1 MGRNLRLSILAK
13 LVASSF
19 VLLLFLGLVGL
30 GGYRT
35 SEDAQ
40 TELAIDHRQATLAL
54 LSQRAQAIVF
64 RQATAIRSYLLFA
77 DDKYAHDYDVAGDD
91 VKKVIGEA
99 QQIAVTAQTQ
109 AELKALLASETEY
122 IQAGQRVNATLSS
135 GKRDEAL
142 EILSRDVVPLLTR
155 VMNQT
160 AALTDRLTSE
170 SVERNR
176 QSNINIDK
184 AQRMMLGELLAAV
197 IIGLFLSI
205 VMARSL
211 SAPIRRL
218 ALTTARVADGDLTVE
233 PLSVSM
239 NDEVAD
245 VTVAFNRMVANLQGL
260 LRNVTASSQSVSG
273 AAQQLQG
280 TTAQMAES
288 AGEVTRAV
296 GQVAGGAASQSDAA
310 QRTNGI
316 VAQLQSA
323 IAQIAAGAQEQAGSA
338 QATARLVDVMVS
350 AVSEAR
356 DTAGSVAALAE
367 QARAAAES
375 GGQVVERAAEG
386 MTRIHAAVQ
395 TSAEH
400 IQKLGQVSSEI
411 GVITTAISAIAGQTN
426 LLALNAA
433 IEAARAGEGGRGFA
447 VVAEEVRKLAERS
460 SKSATEI
467 AGLIQ
472 SIQSGTGQAVE
483 SMNQVTAE
491 VGQGAALTQDTGR
504 ALREIRGVVERTA
517 HDVRTIT
524 GAVNRIDTAT
534 GEVTRAV
541 NNIAASTEENTAA
554 TEQMAAGSDQVN
566 EAIQDI
572 AAISE
577 ENAAAAEEVSASMEE
592 LNAGSEAVADA
603 AARLGQVSRELQEQ
617 VSRFKL

>member
-1 MGRNLRLSILAK
+1 VGRNLRLSILAK